1 MDPEKN
7 KENEVTVD
15 DILQILGPFGK
26 FNVLNYLLILFPVLL
41 AGMYSSVY
49 NFEAMD
55 LRYRCAIPECE
66 DQDANF
72 TAPLQEDGTPAKCL
86 RYAPFVNFT
95 NTDYG
100 FNDTCAPHFFDT
112 STEIK
117 CDSYI
122 YFEEHSI
129 VKEFNLGCQDWKRSL
144 VGTVHNAGFFISIPL
159 TGLISDRYGRRL
171 AVVFA
176 SVANGVFGVIRA
188 FSLNYE
194 MFIVLEFL
202 EPALGG
208 GVYTACFV
216 LALELVGPKGR
227 VFVSLL
233 FNTMFILGGVTV
245 TLLSWW
251 LQSWRYLLLVIYI
264 PAILVFFYLWSLTES
279 FRWFFSKGRYEEGLN
294 VLSKCEKFNNVKVP
308 KEHYDQVE
316 KHAMKQR
323 DARKFEVIETSRSTF
338 KQLLMSTMIWK
349 RLFTCSFLWATS
361 TLVYYGLSIN
371 AIELSGNSYV
381 NYIVV
386 IVIEA
391 PANVCKLICLDRFG
405 RKRVIAIAY
414 ILTGIILICYGFVPG
429 GNWAT
434 AFYLGGK
441 FFITLAY
448 NSLYIFAAEVFPT
461 NYRTSLLA
469 ICSTIGRI
477 GSAVAPQTPLLSRYY
492 EFLPTLIFG
501 IMSALSGFLVMTLPE
516 TNNQKL
522 PDSLKEAQDQDKRG
536 QTDESERER
545 STGEPQLS
553 TGNDTKTRL

>member
-7 KENEVTVD
+7 KDSEVTVD

-26 FNVLNYLLILFPVLL
+26 FNIYNYVLILFPVLL

-55 LRYRCAIPECE
+55 LRYKCSTPECE
-66 DQDANF
+66 DPDVNF
-72 TAPLQEDGTPAKCL
+72 TIPHLEDGSPSKCL
-86 RYAPFVNFT
+86 RYALFNVSDFT
-95 NTDYG
+95 NSTQ
-100 FNDTCAPHFFDT
+100 NNETCYPHYFDT
-112 STEIK
+112 SSEIE
-117 CDSYI
+117 CDSYV

-159 TGLISDRYGRRL
+159 TGLISDRFGRRL
-171 AVVFA
+171 ALVFA

-264 PAILVFFYLWSLTES
+264 PAILVFFYLWTLTES
-279 FRWFFSKGRYEEGLN
+279 FRWLFSKGLYEEGLN
-294 VLSKCEKFNNVKVP
+294 VLSKCEKVNKATVP
-308 KEHYDQVE
+308 KDHYDQVE
-316 KHAMKQR
+316 KTAMKQR
-323 DARKFEVIETSRSTF
+323 DARKCEVLATNQSTF
-338 KQLLMSTMIWK
+338 KQLLLSPMIWK
-349 RLFTCSFLWATS
+349 RLFTCSFLWTTS

-371 AIELSGNSYV
+371 AIELSGNSYL

-405 RKRVIAIAY
+405 RKRVIASAFMM
-414 ILTGIILICYGFVPG
+414 TGIILIAYGFLPG
-429 GNWAT
+429 GNWST
-434 AFYLGGK
+434 TFYLGGK

-461 NYRTSLLA
+461 NYRTTLLA

-477 GSAVAPQTPLLSRYY
+477 GSAVAPQTPLLSRFY
-492 EFLPTLIFG
+492 EFLPTLVFG
-501 IMSALSGFLVMTLPE
+501 VMSALSGLLVLTLPE

-522 PDSLKEAQDQDKRG
+522 PDSLKEAQEQDRHRDKEDVG
-536 QTDESERER
+536 ERQPGETER
-545 STGEPQLS
+545 RI
-553 TGNDTKTRL
+553 DTKTKL

>member
-1 MDPEKN
+1 MDPEKSR
-7 KENEVTVD
+7 ETEVTVD
-15 DILQILGPFGK
+15 DILHILGPFGK
-26 FNVLNYLLILFPVLL
+26 FNVLNYFLILFPVLL

-55 LRYRCAIPECE
+55 LKYRCAIPECV
-66 DQDANF
+66 DQEANF
-72 TAPLQEDGTPAKCL
+72 TAPYLEDGSPAKCL
-86 RYAPFVNFT
+86 RYAPFMNFT
-95 NTDYG
+95 SNENKL
-100 FNDTCAPHFFDT
+100 NDTCAPHFFDT
-112 STEIK
+112 STEVK

-171 AVVFA
+171 ALVFA
-176 SVANGVFGVIRA
+176 SVANGIFGVIRA

-227 VFVSLL
+227 VFASLL

-279 FRWFFSKGRYEEGLN
+279 FRWLFSKGRYEEGLN
-294 VLSKCEKFNNVKVP
+294 VLSRCEKFNNVRVP
-308 KEHYDQVE
+308 KDHYDQVE
-316 KHAMKQR
+316 KQAMKQR
-323 DARKFEVIETSRSTF
+323 DARKCEVIATNRSTF
-338 KQLLMSTMIWK
+338 KQLLMSPMIWK
-349 RLFTCSFLWATS
+349 RLFTCSFLWTTS

-371 AIELSGNSYV
+371 AIELSGNSYL

-386 IVIEA
+386 IIIEA

-405 RKRVIAIAY
+405 RKKVIAIAY
-414 ILTGIILICYGFVPG
+414 FLTGIILINYGFIPG
-429 GNWAT
+429 GNWST

-461 NYRTSLLA
+461 NYRTTLLA

-477 GSAVAPQTPLLSRYY
+477 GSAVAPQTPLLSRFY
-492 EFLPTLIFG
+492 EFLPTLLFG
-501 IMSALSGFLVMTLPE
+501 IMSALSGFLVLTLPE

-522 PDSLKEAQDQDKRG
+522 PDSLKEAQDQDRKVP
-536 QTDESERER
+536 TDEIEKERNTDE
-545 STGEPQLS
+545 TGS
-553 TGNDTKTRL
+553 GIDTKTTL

>member
-1 MDPEKN
+1 MASKIDMEKS
-7 KENEVTVD
+7 KEVTVD
-15 DILQILGPFGK
+15 DILHILGPFGK
-26 FNVLNYLLILFPVLL
+26 FNILNTVLILFPVLL

-55 LRYRCAIPECE
+55 LKYRCTVPDCE
-66 DQDANF
+66 DPSIVNYSIPH
-72 TAPLQEDGTPAKCL
+72 TKDGEPSKCR
-86 RYAPFVNFT
+86 RYAPFT
-95 NTDYG
+95 NISST
-100 FNDTCAPHFFDT
+100 NDTCSPQYYDT
-112 STEIK
+112 STEIE
-117 CDSYI
+117 CDSYV

-129 VKEFNLGCQDWKRSL
+129 VKEFDLGCQDWKRSL

-159 TGLISDRYGRRL
+159 TGLISDKFGRRL

-216 LALELVGPKGR
+216 LAMELVGPKGR

-233 FNTMFILGGVTV
+233 FNTMFILGGVSV
-245 TLLSWW
+245 TMLSWW
-251 LQSWRYLLLVIYI
+251 LQNWRYLLLIIYT
-264 PAILVFFYLWSLTES
+264 PAIITFFYVWVLTES
-279 FRWFFSKGRYEEGLN
+279 FRWFFSKGKFDEGIN
-294 VLSKCEKFNNVKVP
+294 VLKSSEKFNNVSVP
-308 KEHYDQVE
+308 KDHYDQVE
-316 KHAMKQR
+316 KHAIKQR
-323 DARKFEVIETSRSTF
+323 DARKFESLESNQSSVRQIF
-338 KQLLMSTMIWK
+338 MSGLIWK
-349 RLFTCSFLWATS
+349 RLFICSFLWTSS

-371 AIELSGNSYV
+371 AIELSGNSYL

-386 IVIEA
+386 LLIEA

-405 RKRVIAIAY
+405 RKRVIATAFV
-414 ILTGIILICYGFVPG
+414 LTGVILITHQFVPG

-434 AFYLGGK
+434 TFYLGGK

-461 NYRTSLLA
+461 NYRTTLLA

-477 GSAVAPQTPLLSRYY
+477 GSTIAPQTPLLSKYY
-492 EFLPTLIFG
+492 VYLPTLLFG
-501 IMSALSGFLVMTLPE
+501 VMSAISGLIVMTLPE

-522 PDSLKEAQDQDKRG
+522 PDSLKDAQAQDKKKDDKS
-536 QTDESERER
+536 TD
-545 STGEPQLS
+545 
-553 TGNDTKTRL
+553 NKTRL